1 MGQKANPIGLRTG
14 YFRPWESIW
23 YADTKQEYVQNLL
36 EDYQIRKFITEY
48 YRKLPND
55 PQISRITI
63 NRVGLNVHVT
73 IHTARPGVIIGKG
86 GKNIEGLREALNRTF
101 GGPEKRIFVEHQEI
115 THPELDAQLVAYN
128 IARRLEQRV
137 YHRRLMKRAVYSAMR
152 MGAKG
157 IRVQVKGRIGGAEIA
172 RKEWYIKGRVPL
184 QTLRANID
192 YGYDTAFT
200 KWGTIGVKVWIY
212 KGDIL
217 RGKKEVKP

>member
-1 MGQKANPIGLRTG
+1 MGQKAHPIGLRTG
-14 YFRPWESIW
+14 YFRPWQSTW
-23 YADTKQEYVQNLL
+23 YAETKKEYMQNLL
-36 EDYQIRKFITEY
+36 EDYHIRKFIIDY
-48 YRKLPND
+48 YKSSPND
-55 PQISRITI
+55 PQISRIVIERTANI
-63 NRVGLNVHVT
+63 T
-73 IHTARPGVIIGKG
+73 TAIIYTARPGVIIGRQG
-86 GKNIEGLREALNRTF
+86 QNIENLRKSLKERF
-101 GGPEKRIFVEHQEI
+101 GKEIIVEYSEI
-115 THPELDAQLVAYN
+115 QQPELDAQLVAYN

-137 YHRRLMKRAVYSAMR
+137 YHRRLMKRAVFAAMR
-152 MGAKG
+152 LGAKG

-217 RGKKEVKP
+217 RSGEEELP